1 MQAENQERDADA
13 HAGDDSGLNKV
24 GNKRQGGGFTICRH
38 RRQCRHNVD
47 ESHKATKERGALQ
60 SLSNSDPP
68 NSVGP

>member
-38 RRQCRHNVD
+38 RRQHILMKRRKGRREGYMH
-47 ESHKATKERGALQ
+47 
-60 SLSNSDPP
+60 SD
-68 NSVGP
+68 G